1 MTDLTEAVTRL
12 LSARRGHYLLESG
25 HHGDLWLDLELL
37 CIRPAQVR
45 PLAAELATR
54 LRDHG
59 PDAVCG
65 PLIEGAFVASMV
77 AEEMDVPFSYA
88 EGRPDVATKRLFP
101 VRYAVPKA
109 LRTKLNGLRV
119 AVVNDVINAGSAV
132 RGTVT
137 DLASCGAMVVAIASL
152 AVLGQSA
159 AQFATEAGVPLV
171 TLATLPNQIWR
182 PAECPPCARGV
193 PLDQP

>member
-1 MTDLTEAVTRL
+1 MTDLQDAVTRL
-12 LSARRGHYLLESG
+12 LSARRGHYVLESG

-37 CIRPAQVR
+37 CVRPAQVR
-45 PLAAELATR
+45 PLAAELVTR
-54 LRDHG
+54 LHDHRL
-59 PDAVCG
+59 DAVCG

-77 AEEMDVPFSYA
+77 AEAMDVPFTYA
-88 EGRPDVATKRLFP
+88 EGRPDVGTEGLFP

-109 LRTKLNGLRV
+109 LRSKLNGLRV

-137 DLASCGAMVVAIASL
+137 DLASCGATVVALASL
-152 AVLGQSA
+152 AVLGQAA
-159 AQFATEAGVPLV
+159 AQFAKQAGIPLV
-171 TLATLPNQIWR
+171 TLATFPNQIWR
-182 PAECPPCARGV
+182 PTECALCARGV

>member
-12 LSARRGHYLLESG
+12 LSARRGHYVLESG

-37 CIRPAQVR
+37 CIRPGPVR
-45 PLAAELATR
+45 GLAAELSAR
-54 LRDHG
+54 LREHRL
-59 PDAVCG
+59 DAVCG

-77 AEEMDVPFSYA
+77 AEEMDVPFTYA
-88 EGRPDVATKRLFP
+88 EGRPDVATKGLFP

-109 LRTKLNGLRV
+109 LRSKLNGLRV

-137 DLASCGAMVVAIASL
+137 DLAACGATVVAVASL
-152 AVLGQSA
+152 AVLGQAA
-159 AQFATEAGVPLV
+159 AQFAKEAGVPLV
-171 TLATLPNQIWR
+171 TLAALPNDIWR
-182 PAECPPCARGV
+182 PTECALCAHGV
-193 PLDQP
+193 PLNQP